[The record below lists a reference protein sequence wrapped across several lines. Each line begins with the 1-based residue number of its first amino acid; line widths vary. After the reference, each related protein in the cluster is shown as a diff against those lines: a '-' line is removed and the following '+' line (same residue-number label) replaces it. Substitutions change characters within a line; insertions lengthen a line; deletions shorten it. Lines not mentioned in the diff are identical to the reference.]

1 MSASTQSDFTID
13 VPRRG
18 APRLVVAPAG
28 VDTAAAS
35 GDTAVDDSASR
46 SGARPPDSERRPGA
60 EAVAETASRR
70 QLVARLYTWG
80 VTAGLLCGA
89 AYIGW
94 THFGEPHMRGT
105 NAPAPVALTTTTAPV
120 AAPVEHAPA
129 EPSIAEMMGRTA
141 TASLPRSDSGKVQA
155 NPPVPAPAAATPT
168 MRANSGPS
176 APAASAQPAPVPTQP
191 EAASGPVAVAIDEKP
206 AASAPVAPSAALE
219 QRLNDLAM
227 RLVRT
232 EALLTALRED
242 EKSEREASDRSIQSL
257 RESIGAQS
265 VRIQDLGARLDKP
278 QETPQLS
285 GRRATRTS
293 MPVPHEQDDGKPAHA
308 EAPPPPPH
316 YHVVA
321 GGPEMV
327 ILHGV
332 GNNDATFALRDI
344 VPGYGH
350 INAIEQDGDRWI
362 VRTDKGLI
370 K

>member
-1 MSASTQSDFTID
+1 MCIRD
-13 VPRRG
+13 R
-18 APRLVVAPAG
+18 
-28 VDTAAAS
+28 
-35 GDTAVDDSASR
+35 
-46 SGARPPDSERRPGA
+46 
-60 EAVAETASRR
+60 
-70 QLVARLYTWG
+70 
-80 VTAGLLCGA
+80 

-94 THFGEPHMRGT
+94 THFDAPHMRGT
-105 NAPAPVALTTTTAPV
+105 SAPAPVALTATTAPV
-120 AAPVEHAPA
+120 AAPTEHAPA
-129 EPSIAEMMGRTA
+129 EPSIAEMMGRNA
-141 TASLPRSDSGKVQA
+141 PASSPKSESGKVQV
-155 NPPVPAPAAATPT
+155 NPPVPTPAPANPT
-168 MRANSGPS
+168 MRDNPGPS
-176 APAASAQPAPVPTQP
+176 APAASASAQPAPVPTQP
-191 EAASGPVAVAIDEKP
+191 EATARPVAVAIDEKP

-232 EALLTALRED
+232 EALLTALRDD

-278 QETPQLS
+278 QEAPQLS
-285 GRRATRTS
+285 GRRATRAS
-293 MPVPHEQDDGKPAHA
+293 VSVPHEQGDGKPTPT